1 MKDKIDLQFTNSQ
14 LNLKE
19 KEGGK
24 ILIQCQMNELKFTLY
39 NSQFMKNEPRFVNQ
53 QN

>member
-39 NSQFMKNEPRFVNQ
+39 NSQFKKSEPRFVNQ